1 MIDLS
6 SSSSMKMIND
16 YNKSKTD
23 FCLFFHNNVN
33 FTIKHYF
40 VYLYIYE
47 SENFIAHRYLYFPRI
62 SFSLEKKNIKIFQF
76 TKYAE
81 KVIFPD
87 KVQRIK

>member
-1 MIDLS
+1 MNQKILLL
-6 SSSSMKMIND
+6 I
-16 YNKSKTD
+16 
-23 FCLFFHNNVN
+23 V
-33 FTIKHYF
+33 
-40 VYLYIYE
+40 IYTC
-47 SENFIAHRYLYFPRI
+47 PRI